1 MVCRSCGQSVEREH
15 RYCPWCAA
23 PQRRKV
29 VALFPPHPDVEA
41 SGRGLR
47 VSRYF
52 DPADGPPHTRM
63 SIYGADGRIACVVAL
78 DDRSTTDL
86 AAQSLRPPCQDV
98 HVSCTSSRRAARGSF
113 RGLTSWNTWNIAAV
127 CCTSLRITSC
137 SRLS

>member
-1 MVCRSCGQSVEREH
+1 VVCRSCGQSVEREH

-63 SIYGADGRIACVVAL
+63 SIYGADGRVTCVVAL
-78 DDRSTTDL
+78 DDSTD
-86 AAQSLRPPCQDV
+86 
-98 HVSCTSSRRAARGSF
+98 G
-113 RGLTSWNTWNIAAV
+113 GLTRFLE
-127 CCTSLRITSC
+127 SLGAGSGLPHRRRTGVLD
-137 SRLS
+137 RLAGWRLR

>member
-1 MVCRSCGQSVEREH
+1 VVCRSCGQPIEREH
-15 RYCPWCAA
+15 RFCPWCAA

-47 VSRYF
+47 VSRYL

-63 SIYGADGRIACVVAL
+63 SIYGADGRVRCVVAL

-86 AAQSLRPPCQDV
+86 ARFLESLD
-98 HVSCTSSRRAARGSF
+98 TARTPSGP
-113 RGLTSWNTWNIAAV
+113 RGVIDRLASWRSA
-127 CCTSLRITSC
+127 R
-137 SRLS
+137 

>member
-1 MVCRSCGQSVEREH
+1 
-15 RYCPWCAA
+15 
-23 PQRRKV
+23 

-52 DPADGPPHTRM
+52 DPVDGPPHTRM

-86 AAQSLRPPCQDV
+86 ARFLERLETGAAPSG
-98 HVSCTSSRRAARGSF
+98 ARGVID
-113 RGLTSWNTWNIAAV
+113 RLASWR
-127 CCTSLRITSC
+127 CGR
-137 SRLS
+137 